1 MPRRTLLALLL
12 AAAPVAAAAQS
23 AAELKPAAPPPGVTA
38 GPPTPVAAAPIVVA
52 GDWKKRDAQDLL
64 AFIDAIGEEGL
75 DPADYHR
82 AALAAAID
90 GKDEAQISQVATRS
104 FLKVASDLSLGHV
117 VPDGRLD
124 WHVKDDPFTAADQQA
139 LLTRAL
145 AGHAVADTLRSV
157 LPTHPQYAALR
168 KLLATTTDPKLKE
181 KIRLNMDRWR
191 WLPRDLGSK
200 YVIVNVP
207 AYTVSIVENGTTL
220 NRRKAVAGALK
231 TPTPQLSAVITGA
244 IFNPWWEVP
253 SSLSH
258 EVAGKKGYVSV
269 PSGSG
274 VRWRQPPGP
283 SNALGRVK
291 LVMGNPY
298 AIYLHDT
305 NAKHL
310 FDAKARAYSHGC
322 IRTEEAVGF
331 AETLL
336 QGTEW
341 DRPKIDAVLASKKS
355 VQANLAAP
363 IPVYIVYFTVATTSD
378 KEGYLSYSDLYGRD
392 PTALLALN
400 DKPLP
405 PKPVKAAAAKA
416 GAKPA
421 VVKAAAKPGAA
432 KSAGAGAKK
441 PQVATAAH

>member
-1 MPRRTLLALLL
+1 MSSRFLLPLLL
-12 AAAPVAAAAQS
+12 AGVAAPAFAQS
-23 AAELKPAAPPPGVTA
+23 QQELTPAAPPPVA
-38 GPPTPVAAAPIVVA
+38 QPAPTPAPIVVA

-64 AFIDAIGEEGL
+64 AFIDTVADDGL
-75 DPADYHR
+75 DPSDYHADALR
-82 AALAAAID
+82 EALAGGDDVALD
-90 GKDEAQISQVATRS
+90 QLATRT
-104 FLKVASDLSLGHV
+104 FVKLAGDLSLGHASAE
-117 VPDGRLD
+117 GRLD
-124 WHVKDDPFTAADQQA
+124 WHVRDDPFGPAEQQA

-145 AGHAVADTLRSV
+145 SGHNVGDALRSI
-157 LPTHPQYAALR
+157 LPTHPQYAAL
-168 KLLATTTDPKLKE
+168 KGLLAKTEDGALKD
-181 KIRLNMDRWR
+181 KIRLNLDRWR
-191 WLPRDLGSK
+191 WLPRDLGNK

-220 NRRKAVAGALK
+220 NRRRAVAGALK

-253 SSLSH
+253 TSLSH

-310 FDAKARAYSHGC
+310 FDKQARAYSHGC

-336 QGTEW
+336 DGTEW
-341 DRPKIDAVLASKKS
+341 DHDKVQQTVASKKT
-355 VQANLAAP
+355 VQASLASP
-363 IPVYIVYFTVATTSD
+363 IPVYIVYFTVASTSD
-378 KEGYLSYSDLYGRD
+378 PAGYLSYSDLYRRD
-392 PTALLALN
+392 AMALAALK
-400 DKPLP
+400 DLPLP
-405 PKPVKAAAAKA
+405 AQ
-416 GAKPA
+416 PA
-421 VVKAAAKPGAA
+421 VQSAAAKPGVKPGAKPGVKPAAA
-432 KSAGAGAKK
+432 KPPKPAKPK
-441 PQVATAAH
+441 PATVAAN

>member
-1 MPRRTLLALLL
+1 MSSRYLLPLLL
-12 AAAPVAAAAQS
+12 AATAVPAAAQS
-23 AAELKPAAPPPGVTA
+23 TQELTPTAPPPVA
-38 GPPTPVAAAPIVVA
+38 QPAPTPAPVVVA

-64 AFIDAIGEEGL
+64 AFIDAIGDEGL
-75 DPADYHR
+75 DPNDYDSD
-82 AALAAAID
+82 ALRQAIYANDKD
-90 GKDEAQISQVATRS
+90 GLNKVATHA
-104 FLKVASDLSLGHV
+104 FVKVASDLSLGHV
-117 VPDGRLD
+117 SAEGRVD
-124 WHVKDDPFTAADQQA
+124 WHVRDDPFGPAEQQA

-145 AGHAVADTLRSV
+145 KDHNIGDTLRSV
-157 LPTHPQYAALR
+157 LPTHPQYAAL
-168 KLLATTTDPKLKE
+168 KALLATTTDSALKT
-181 KIRLNMDRWR
+181 KIRLNLDRWR
-191 WLPRDLGSK
+191 WLPRDLGAK

-220 NRRKAVAGALK
+220 NRRRAVAGALK

-253 SSLSH
+253 TSLSH

-269 PSGSG
+269 PMGDSGA

-283 SNALGRVK
+283 TNALGRVK

-310 FDAKARAYSHGC
+310 FDKQARAYSHGC

-336 QGTEW
+336 EGTEW
-341 DRPKIDAVLASKKS
+341 DHDKVQQTVASKKT
-355 VQANLAAP
+355 VQASLAQP

-378 KEGYLSYSDLYGRD
+378 AAGYLSYSDMYKRD
-392 PTALLALN
+392 PVALAALN
-400 DKPLP
+400 DLP
-405 PKPVKAAAAKA
+405 IPAPAVPPA
-416 GAKPA
+416 AKPA
-421 VVKAAAKPGAA
+421 KPAAKPSTTAAAKPAKPKPAA
-432 KSAGAGAKK
+432 
-441 PQVATAAH
+441 VASTGQ

>member
-1 MPRRTLLALLL
+1 MPSRIFLALLL
-12 AAAPVAAAAQS
+12 AAAPTAVAAQS
-23 AAELKPAAPPPGVTA
+23 AAELRPAAPPPGVTA
-38 GPPTPVAAAPIVVA
+38 GPPAPIPAPPIIVS
-52 GDWKKRDAQDLL
+52 GDWKRHDAQDLL
-64 AFIDAIGEEGL
+64 AFIEGIGAEGL
-75 DPADYHR
+75 DPADYNR
-82 AALAAAID
+82 TGLAQAI
-90 GKDEAQISQVATRS
+90 EAKNDSLLSAVATKT
-104 FLKVASDLSLGHV
+104 FLKVANDLALGHV
-117 VPDGRLD
+117 ASEARLD
-124 WHVKDDPFTAADQQA
+124 WHVKDDPFTPADQQA

-145 AGHAVADTLRSV
+145 GGHDVAGALRSL
-157 LPTHPQYAALR
+157 LPTHPQYGALK
-168 KLLATTTDPKLKE
+168 KLLVQTTDAKLKE
-181 KIRLNMDRWR
+181 KIRLNLDRWR
-191 WLPRDLGSK
+191 WLPRDLGTK

-269 PSGSG
+269 PSGKG

-310 FDAKARAYSHGC
+310 FDVKARAYSHGC

-331 AETLL
+331 AQTLL

-341 DRPKIDAVLASKKS
+341 DRPKIDETLASKKS
-355 VQANLAAP
+355 VQANLAQP

-392 PTALLALN
+392 PMALAGLN
-400 DKPLP
+400 GLPLP
-405 PKPVKAAAAKA
+405 KRPVQAAAAGKAGARPGVVKA
-416 GAKPA
+416 GAKPL
-421 VVKAAAKPGAA
+421 AKPAA
-432 KSAGAGAKK
+432 AKK
-441 PQVATAAH
+441 PQVATAR